1 MAVSTHRC
9 EVVPIILEPHPNAT
23 NLSIVKVFDKYT
35 VCVRTED
42 FANDNKG
49 IYFPP
54 DSVLPPGFLKDGR
67 VTVRRFRGVMS
78 QGLLMPLSAFP
89 SIPPEAPIGKDFA
102 KVLGVT
108 HYEPPPLVGK
118 PTAGEPPPLTGPT
131 YDIENWHKYASSFQD
146 GEEVEIS
153 EKIHGTNFRVTWQ
166 EAKDGTPKL
175 FVASRHRWIKPP
187 EDNKKDAYHQ
197 ALEANPWVK
206 ELAQRYPTRIFYG
219 EVFGMVQTLHYGA
232 TPDNPYKI
240 VLFDIYD
247 PLDMRFLNLDERN
260 SILGLDLQRRPPVLY
275 FGPYSTPTVQ
285 KYIDGKTKIEGAD
298 HLREGVVI
306 RPVAERSNLKLD
318 RVILKAVSPQYLE
331 AQKGR
336 NAKS

>member
-9 EVVPIILEPHPNAT
+9 EVVPIILEPHPNATNLSIVKVFDKHPNAT

-131 YDIENWHKYASSFQD
+131 YDIENWHKYASSFRD

-153 EKIHGTNFRVTWQ
+153 EKIHGTNFRVTSS
-166 EAKDGTPKL
+166 L
-175 FVASRHRWIKPP
+175 
-187 EDNKKDAYHQ
+187 
-197 ALEANPWVK
+197 L
-206 ELAQRYPTRIFYG
+206 
-219 EVFGMVQTLHYGA
+219 
-232 TPDNPYKI
+232 
-240 VLFDIYD
+240 
-247 PLDMRFLNLDERN
+247 
-260 SILGLDLQRRPPVLY
+260 PVI
-275 FGPYSTPTVQ
+275 G
-285 KYIDGKTKIEGAD
+285 G
-298 HLREGVVI
+298 
-306 RPVAERSNLKLD
+306 
-318 RVILKAVSPQYLE
+318 
-331 AQKGR
+331 
-336 NAKS
+336 